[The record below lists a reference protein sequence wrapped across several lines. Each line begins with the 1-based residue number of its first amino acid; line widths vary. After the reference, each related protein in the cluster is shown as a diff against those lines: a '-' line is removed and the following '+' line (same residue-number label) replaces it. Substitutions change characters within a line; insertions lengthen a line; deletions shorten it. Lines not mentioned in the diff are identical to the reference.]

1 MLKVMC
7 ILHTFQSSVAIHKEN
22 IHWICNTNQ
31 MAGFYIKC
39 NTGLEWVQQSTQGNH
54 WSWYRC
60 IFEREFIIVNSN
72 FYFIQFFVLWE
83 LFSTTPIPREMSS
96 FFEIFPLTW
105 VSHKKTWPYI
115 INISYSTTKNRKTKA
130 ITTNNEELHLLKLS
144 HEPEFYSPSLSW
156 RCL

>member
-1 MLKVMC
+1 MFSFWQELCWRLCASFTYFSPVLLFIKKTV
-7 ILHTFQSSVAIHKEN
+7 IGFAIQIKY
-22 IHWICNTNQ
+22 WIG
-31 MAGFYIKC
+31 MG
-39 NTGLEWVQQSTQGNH
+39 STEYSCNH